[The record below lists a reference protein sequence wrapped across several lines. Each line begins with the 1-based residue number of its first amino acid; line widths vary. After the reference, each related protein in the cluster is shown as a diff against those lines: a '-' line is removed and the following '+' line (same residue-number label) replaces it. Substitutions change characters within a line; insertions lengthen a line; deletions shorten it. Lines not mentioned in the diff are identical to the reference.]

1 MGKSYSEKGYF
12 GQQKFLK
19 EQAERFGLDISEYNL
34 SGGGREFHELKSRE
48 DLENDI
54 AREMHNDYDSRT
66 TINAAIEANSK
77 GSNKLP
83 TGISNID
90 EAYQVHK
97 YMKNA
102 HKDAGNTGN
111 FNSANDYGNVTRDY
125 VEDAAEKRMEGVA
138 LTNDLNKL
146 KDELMS
152 RAVGSQFSD
161 TESEPA
167 EPSERLASA
176 RDRLSAAANAP
187 STLYTKSNSDAPKT
201 DDQKDATRNF
211 FDQYKLDVAT
221 GANLQNQIYTNL
233 SNAADTVTNVY
244 GR

>member
-12 GQQKFLK
+12 GQENFLK
-19 EQAERFGLDISEYNL
+19 EQAERFGLNIDDYSL
-34 SGGGREFHELKSRE
+34 SGSGREFDLKSRQ

-77 GSNKLP
+77 GADKLP

-102 HKDAGNTGN
+102 HRDAGNTGN
-111 FNSANDYGNVTRDY
+111 FSSANDYGNVSRDY
-125 VEDAAEKRMEGVA
+125 VERAAEKRMDGIA
-138 LTNDLNKL
+138 LTDDLNKI
-146 KDELMS
+146 KEDLMS
-152 RAVGSQFSD
+152 RAIGEQFSEGKSD
-161 TESEPA
+161 PA
-167 EPSERLASA
+167 EPSDRLASA
-176 RDRLSAAANAP
+176 QSRLSAAAFDP
-187 STLYTKSNSDAPKT
+187 SSLYVKSNSEAPKT

-233 SNAADTVTNVY
+233 SNAANTVTNVY